1 MGIHC
6 FWALFLA
13 LALAFAII
21 GKAQDTTLVPSI
33 VTFGDSAVDVGNNE
47 YLPTIFKSNYPP
59 YGRDFINHQP
69 TGRFCNGKLA
79 TDITDL
85 PPSIPYH
92 QGIRGNLLIGA
103 NFASAGSIYD
113 DKTAILSAT
122 LPGKQEPLIQQFGR
136 EYTHFIFESQ
146 IITKSGFII
155 QLDWIS
161 TRIFCRL
168 TILNLTGNN
177 LTGSVPQAVINKFE
191 EGTLSLG
198 ENPNL
203 CLSVSC
209 QGKKKKKFLVPLLIA
224 IPTVIVILILITALA
239 IIRKLIKRRGT
250 KETVTECPKEG
261 PLKSGN
267 SEFTFSDVARREVA
281 DVLNWKQRLQIAVD
295 AAQGLEYLH
304 IGCKPPIVHRDM
316 KSSKILLTETQQA
329 KIADF
334 GMSRD
339 LATESGAFISTVPAG
354 TPEYLDPDIVG
365 PRLQGDFNT
374 ISAWK
379 ALEITLA
386 CVASTGMQRPDMSHV
401 LADLKE
407 CLGIEVAS
415 RRIQSVDSLSFGSGN
430 FLEDSPLILGTQ
442 SAPHAR

>member
-79 TDITDL
+79 TDIT
-85 PPSIPYH
+85 
-92 QGIRGNLLIGA
+92 
-103 NFASAGSIYD
+103 
-113 DKTAILSAT
+113 
-122 LPGKQEPLIQQFGR
+122 
-136 EYTHFIFESQ
+136 
-146 IITKSGFII
+146 
-155 QLDWIS
+155 
-161 TRIFCRL
+161 
-168 TILNLTGNN
+168 
-177 LTGSVPQAVINKFE
+177 GSVPQAVINKFE

-250 KETVTECPKEG
+250 KG
-261 PLKSGN
+261 
-267 SEFTFSDVARREVA
+267 REAA

-354 TPEYLDPDIVG
+354 TPEYLDPDFGVVLLELITGHPAIKNPGSIHIVG
-365 PRLQGDFNT
+365 WVSP
-374 ISAWK
+374 
-379 ALEITLA
+379 
-386 CVASTGMQRPDMSHV
+386 M
-401 LADLKE
+401 
-407 CLGIEVAS
+407 IE
-415 RRIQSVDSLSFGSGN
+415 
-430 FLEDSPLILGTQ
+430 
-442 SAPHAR
+442 